1 MKFLRRFGLLFSI
14 TLNIFLILILLV
26 NSLNQP
32 TYDLGVLSENVYVG
46 TFGNSDVIFKL
57 PKGLTVRNE
66 SPRFIAAAGQFE
78 RHRFAITV
86 SGVHDEIEYGK
97 NNHPF
102 GALYSISSDKNS
114 HRDYEEKTH

>member
-14 TLNIFLILILLV
+14 TLNILFILLFLV
-26 NSLNQP
+26 ESLNRP
-32 TYDLGVLSENVYVG
+32 TYDLGILSENVYVG
-46 TFGNSDVIFKL
+46 TFGNSDIIFKL

-78 RHRFAITV
+78 RHRFAITI
-86 SGVHDEIEYGK
+86 SGVDDEVEYGS

-102 GALYSISSDKNS
+102 GSLYSISSDKKFYG
-114 HRDYEEKTH
+114 DCDMKCP